1 MATKSRSGIR
11 MTDLKI
17 YSVMNDEMRNATQED
32 LDRMEIGIAFLG
44 AERELL
50 RAICRRCDPNI
61 ANDAWW
67 KERTKLM
74 RQCAAILSVGGHD

>member
-50 RAICRRCDPNI
+50 RAICRRCP
-61 ANDAWW
+61 
-67 KERTKLM
+67 KHR
-74 RQCAAILSVGGHD
+74 